1 MVCVRVC
8 VFEHVLPWPQIF
20 PCALSGPK
28 SVQVNHNACT
38 RRETRALIHA
48 FGSFMHMIKGAHA
61 GSVSAGTQARTDT
74 YACALLDDHK
84 HTEKHTQ
91 ARTHACMH
99 VTADGRW
106 MEPAAAVAWIQSKLR
121 AAEALWEQT
130 QPPHVDYALVMD
142 GDEDE
147 AFFMTDYA
155 QE

>member
-91 ARTHACMH
+91 ARTHAHACNRRWALDGACCRGGMDP
-99 VTADGRW
+99 VQAACSRGPVGAD
-106 MEPAAAVAWIQSKLR
+106 AASTCGLCAGHGW
-121 AAEALWEQT
+121 
-130 QPPHVDYALVMD
+130 
-142 GDEDE
+142 G
-147 AFFMTDYA
+147 
-155 QE
+155 